1 MNKKY
6 NEKFIEDVKNLSYIV
21 PLSFGTG
28 IQIIFDRSFI
38 HISGFQMIGVQAI
51 LFGSIIVL
59 LSLYILYFILY
70 KIPKYNYDKNIAI
83 KNVKKFFTSKFMLML
98 IVTIL
103 YSIIFRYYL
112 EKEYY
117 ISIYFLLII
126 INWIEQKD
134 FYNDLNLSN

>member
-6 NEKFIEDVKNLSYIV
+6 DKKFIEDVKNLSYIV
-21 PLSFGTG
+21 PLSFSTG

-38 HISGFQMIGVQAI
+38 HISGFQIIGVQAI
-51 LFGSIIVL
+51 LFGSIMVIF
-59 LSLYILYFILY
+59 SLYILYFIIY
-70 KIPKYNYDKNIAI
+70 KIPKYNYEKNIAI
-83 KNVKKFFTSKFMLML
+83 KNVKKFFISKFILML
-98 IVTIL
+98 VVTIL

-117 ISIYFLLII
+117 IYIYFLLII

-134 FYNDLNLSN
+134 LYNDINLSN